1 MEDVRV
7 RFAPSPTGFLHIGG
21 ARTALFNWLYARH
34 SGGTFVLR
42 IEDTDAGRDTQEAV
56 DVIFSGL
63 RWLGLDWDEGPFAR
77 EKFGPYFQ
85 SKRGEIYKKYL
96 AKLRSSGLVYDKD
109 GAIYFKISGKPQVI
123 NDLIRGTVTRK
134 EEKDFVIFRSD
145 GSPVFH
151 FVNVVDDIDMQIT
164 HVIRGEDHLSNTSKH
179 VELFKA
185 FDAKIPHFAHIS
197 LILKEHGQGKMS
209 KRDTGA
215 LVEDYE
221 KRKFLPAALRN
232 YLCLLGWAPG
242 NDTEVL
248 PIEEIIK
255 MFELKDVN
263 KTNARFDEKKL
274 AHINSE
280 YLRSMPMDEFC
291 DLGFRILLDQGIITQ
306 ATDREYVFDIL
317 SICQEKVR
325 SFEELTNFVSY
336 FFSEDYEFDDVA
348 KEKLAKFD
356 PVKRINE
363 VINGIMDMTEYYQ
376 EKLEELIVSLANF
389 HHVKTGYYI
398 HTVRFAISGRSV
410 GPSFYR
416 LLSVLGKKNVLS
428 RLKKALNV
436 FR

>member
-34 SGGTFVLR
+34 TSGTFVLR
-42 IEDTDAGRDTQEAV
+42 IEDTDAHRDTQDAV
-56 DVIFSGL
+56 DVIFKGL

-85 SKRGEIYKKYL
+85 SRRGEIYKKYL
-96 AKLRSSGLVYDKD
+96 AKLRSSDRVYDKD
-109 GAIYFKISGKPQVI
+109 GAIYFKISGEPQVI
-123 NDLIRGTVTRK
+123 DDLIRGRVTRK

-179 VELFKA
+179 IELFKA
-185 FDAKIPHFAHIS
+185 FDAKVPHFAHIP

-221 KRKFLPAALRN
+221 KRKILPNALRN
-232 YLCLLGWAPG
+232 YLCLLGWSPKD
-242 NDTEVL
+242 DTEVL
-248 PIEEIIK
+248 PIEDIVE
-255 MFELKDVN
+255 MFDLKDIN
-263 KTNARFDEKKL
+263 KNNARFDEKKL

-280 YLRSMPMDEFC
+280 YLRSMPMDEFW
-291 DLGFRILLDQGIITQ
+291 DIGIKILLDEGIITQ
-306 ATDREYVFDIL
+306 DTDREYVFDVL
-317 SICQEKVR
+317 SICQEKMR
-325 SFEELTNFVSY
+325 SFEELSNFVSY
-336 FFSEDYEFDDVA
+336 FFSEDYEFDDEV

-356 PVKRINE
+356 PKKRIDE
-363 VINGIMDMTEYYQ
+363 VVDGIMNMTDYYQ
-376 EKLEELIVSLANF
+376 DELEGLIVALAKI
-389 HHVKTGYYI
+389 HHVKTGDYI
-398 HTVRFAISGRSV
+398 HTVRFAVSGRSV
-410 GPSFYR
+410 GPSFYK
-416 LLSVLGKKNVLS
+416 LLSVLGKKTVLA
-428 RLKKALNV
+428 RLKRALEI
-436 FR
+436 FQ